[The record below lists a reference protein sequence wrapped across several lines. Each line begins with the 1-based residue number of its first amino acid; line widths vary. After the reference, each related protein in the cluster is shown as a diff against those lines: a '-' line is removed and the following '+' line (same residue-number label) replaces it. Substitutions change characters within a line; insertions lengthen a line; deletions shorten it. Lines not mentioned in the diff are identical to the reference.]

1 MNDVVATPRLADREA
16 VLHALYEA
24 AELEHNLMCTY
35 LYAAFSLR
43 TDAADGLA
51 PDEVEPVGRWRQAL
65 FDVAIEEMSHLT
77 AVWNITSALGGSPR
91 VGRGNFPIDPGY
103 LPASVVVKLAPFNA
117 QTLQHFIYL
126 ERPSGSDER
135 DSAAFA
141 IEHSYVRGSEVPRL
155 TPMGINYDNVGNF
168 YTALS
173 LGLRTLV
180 DRCGEEK
187 VFCGDPALQISLV
200 DFGFAG
206 AKPVICAKTAL
217 VAFDSIVMQGEGSP
231 RDMTG
236 SHFQRFMSVRE
247 ELLAFQRK
255 RPGFS
260 PAFPAATNPVLRRPP
275 RPEGRVWIEDIE
287 ASAVVDLAN
296 ASYSLMLRLFSYA
309 YVCRAPS
316 EEKALVL
323 RLAIGMMH
331 AIVPLA
337 ERAARLPAGPS
348 NPDCHAGMSFTTLRD
363 TSPLQLGRAA
373 RVFFIER
380 LQQLTD
386 VAAALAKGGD
396 KRVQQAAEHLMTL
409 SHQANRGFDL
419 RAPVF
424 GEVAQAAPKTS
435 APPVAPA
442 STIVDGV
449 ERVQGEKL
457 ELMFETRR
465 CIHARFCV
473 TGAPKVFLANV
484 QGPWIHPD
492 AMPVERVVE
501 VAHACPSGAIRYRRV
516 DGAADET
523 APPVNLASV
532 RERGPYAFR
541 GQLQLDGEPCGFRAT
556 LCRCG
561 ASKNKPFCDGSHN
574 QIGFDASGEPPSRDP
589 EVLPVRDGVLAI
601 DPQLN
606 GPLAIR
612 GNLEIISGTG
622 RVVARVTSARLCR
635 CGGSASKPFCD
646 GTHAKIGFRSNN

>member
-1 MNDVVATPRLADREA
+1 MGRAACSTLRSRSDKVVIRLVTCLAQPPDGLRPAWFRHTIAAFSWETPMNDVVATPRLADREA

-217 VAFDSIVMQGEGSP
+217 AAFDSIVMQGEGSP

-275 RPEGRVWIEDIE
+275 RPEGRVW
-287 ASAVVDLAN
+287 
-296 ASYSLMLRLFSYA
+296 
-309 YVCRAPS
+309 
-316 EEKALVL
+316 
-323 RLAIGMMH
+323 
-331 AIVPLA
+331 
-337 ERAARLPAGPS
+337 
-348 NPDCHAGMSFTTLRD
+348 
-363 TSPLQLGRAA
+363 
-373 RVFFIER
+373 
-380 LQQLTD
+380 
-386 VAAALAKGGD
+386 
-396 KRVQQAAEHLMTL
+396 
-409 SHQANRGFDL
+409 
-419 RAPVF
+419 
-424 GEVAQAAPKTS
+424 
-435 APPVAPA
+435 
-442 STIVDGV
+442 
-449 ERVQGEKL
+449 
-457 ELMFETRR
+457 
-465 CIHARFCV
+465 
-473 TGAPKVFLANV
+473 
-484 QGPWIHPD
+484 
-492 AMPVERVVE
+492 
-501 VAHACPSGAIRYRRV
+501 
-516 DGAADET
+516 
-523 APPVNLASV
+523 
-532 RERGPYAFR
+532 
-541 GQLQLDGEPCGFRAT
+541 
-556 LCRCG
+556 
-561 ASKNKPFCDGSHN
+561 
-574 QIGFDASGEPPSRDP
+574 
-589 EVLPVRDGVLAI
+589 
-601 DPQLN
+601 
-606 GPLAIR
+606 
-612 GNLEIISGTG
+612 
-622 RVVARVTSARLCR
+622 
-635 CGGSASKPFCD
+635 
-646 GTHAKIGFRSNN
+646 